1 MIDFKKTVRY
11 KYKQIFTYGNSI
23 GGVYDR
29 KPLSDQMIVYN
40 HKKKMPRI
48 KIYIRRKQMKKTGCL
63 LRFPRFFTFEGLSGF
78 VLILMILTA
87 AVIVPSLSYGF
98 EVKPERV
105 RSVGNLY
112 ERPEISSRVIAEL
125 RNGDSVTLIH
135 QNNEWYVVKLTDNR
149 LGWANESLFSDKSDK
164 NDIPAP
170 SVSKTGEKKAEAA
183 PAKDSETPAKDKEAS
198 AKDSDGRKLVLE
210 AATGRIR
217 EMPSL
222 ESEVKFTLKKG
233 NTVSLIKTQGDWYF
247 IKLDDGSTGWASR
260 RLFSESPADPETA
273 SKPSADPKPA
283 DSEAASKPS
292 AEPKPIESEI
302 SLKPEI
308 VEPKPSES
316 EPDMPKTV
324 KEIRV
329 DLTSEGE
336 EKVLLSLNGF
346 YPPETFVLEERIP
359 KIVCDFPDTVLG
371 KGIKHPIEVNGKF
384 IQRIRIGFHE
394 GSASRL
400 RIVLDLMPDQEYI
413 VERTFFQK
421 EKLYTLTVK
430 PAVNDKPKS
439 EK

>member
-1 MIDFKKTVRY
+1 
-11 KYKQIFTYGNSI
+11 
-23 GGVYDR
+23 
-29 KPLSDQMIVYN
+29 
-40 HKKKMPRI
+40 
-48 KIYIRRKQMKKTGCL
+48 MKKTGCL
-63 LRFPRFFTFEGLSGF
+63 LRLPQFFTGWGLSGF

-135 QNNEWYVVKLTDNR
+135 QHNEWYVVKLTDNR
-149 LGWANESLFSDKSDK
+149 LGWANESLFSDKNES
-164 NDIPAP
+164 PAQ
-170 SVSKTGEKKAEAA
+170 SVPDKKAE
-183 PAKDSETPAKDKEAS
+183 TAS
-198 AKDSDGRKLVLE
+198 AKDTEGRKLVLE

-247 IKLDDGSTGWASR
+247 IRLDDGSTGWASR

-273 SKPSADPKPA
+273 SKPSADPKLA
-283 DSEAASKPS
+283 DSQAASKPPADPKPADPQS
-292 AEPKPIESEI
+292 ASKSSADPKPIESEI

-324 KEIRV
+324 KEIRA

-336 EKVLLSLNGF
+336 EKVLVSLNGF

-400 RIVLDLMPDQEYI
+400 RIVLDLVPDQEYV

-421 EKLYTLTVK
+421 ENLYILTVK

>member
-1 MIDFKKTVRY
+1 
-11 KYKQIFTYGNSI
+11 
-23 GGVYDR
+23 
-29 KPLSDQMIVYN
+29 
-40 HKKKMPRI
+40 
-48 KIYIRRKQMKKTGCL
+48 MKKTGCL
-63 LRFPRFFTFEGLSGF
+63 LRLPQFFTGWGLSGF

-135 QNNEWYVVKLTDNR
+135 QHNEWYVVKLTDNR
-149 LGWANESLFSDKSDK
+149 LGWANESLFSDKNEST
-164 NDIPAP
+164 AQ
-170 SVSKTGEKKAEAA
+170 SVPDKKAE
-183 PAKDSETPAKDKEAS
+183 TAS
-198 AKDSDGRKLVLE
+198 AKDTEGRKLVLE

-247 IKLDDGSTGWASR
+247 IRLDDGSTGWASR

-273 SKPSADPKPA
+273 SKPSADPETASKSSADPKPA
-283 DSEAASKPS
+283 DPQSASKSS
-292 AEPKPIESEI
+292 ADPKPIESEI

-324 KEIRV
+324 KEIRA

-336 EKVLLSLNGF
+336 EKVLVSLNGF

-400 RIVLDLMPDQEYI
+400 RIVLDLVPDQEYV

-421 EKLYTLTVK
+421 ENLYILTVK

>member
-1 MIDFKKTVRY
+1 
-11 KYKQIFTYGNSI
+11 
-23 GGVYDR
+23 
-29 KPLSDQMIVYN
+29 
-40 HKKKMPRI
+40 
-48 KIYIRRKQMKKTGCL
+48 MKKTGCL
-63 LRFPRFFTFEGLSGF
+63 LRLPQFFTGWGLSGF
-78 VLILMILTA
+78 VLILIILTA

-135 QNNEWYVVKLTDNR
+135 QHNEWYIVKLTDNR
-149 LGWANESLFSDKSDK
+149 VGWANESLFSDKNESP
-164 NDIPAP
+164 PASP
-170 SVSKTGEKKAEAA
+170 VPDKKADA
-183 PAKDSETPAKDKEAS
+183 AS
-198 AKDSDGRKLVLE
+198 AKDTDTSAKDTEGRKLVLE

-247 IKLDDGSTGWASR
+247 IRLDDGSTGWASR
-260 RLFSESPADPETA
+260 RLFSESPANPEA
-273 SKPSADPKPA
+273 SSKPAADAKPA
-283 DSEAASKPS
+283 DPEAASKPS

-324 KEIRV
+324 KEIRA
-329 DLTSEGE
+329 DMTSEGE
-336 EKVLLSLNGF
+336 EKVLVSLNGF

-359 KIVCDFPDTVLG
+359 KIVCDFPDTVLD
-371 KGIKHPIEVNGKF
+371 KRIKHPIEVNGKF

-400 RIVLDLMPDQEYI
+400 RVVLDLVPDMEYV

-421 EKLYTLTVK
+421 ENLYILTVK
-430 PAVNDKPKS
+430 PAVSDKPKS

>member
-1 MIDFKKTVRY
+1 
-11 KYKQIFTYGNSI
+11 
-23 GGVYDR
+23 
-29 KPLSDQMIVYN
+29 
-40 HKKKMPRI
+40 
-48 KIYIRRKQMKKTGCL
+48 MKKTGCL
-63 LRFPRFFTFEGLSGF
+63 LRLPQFFTGWGLSGF

-135 QNNEWYVVKLTDNR
+135 QHNEWYVVKLTDNR
-149 LGWANESLFSDKSDK
+149 LGWANESLFSDKNES
-164 NDIPAP
+164 PAQ
-170 SVSKTGEKKAEAA
+170 SVPDKKAE
-183 PAKDSETPAKDKEAS
+183 TAS
-198 AKDSDGRKLVLE
+198 AKDTEGRKLVLE

-247 IKLDDGSTGWASR
+247 IRLDDGSTGWASR

-283 DSEAASKPS
+283 DPQAASKSS
-292 AEPKPIESEI
+292 AEPKPADPQSASKSSADPKPIESEI

-324 KEIRV
+324 KEIRA

-336 EKVLLSLNGF
+336 EKVLVSLNGF

-400 RIVLDLMPDQEYI
+400 RIVLDLVPDQEYV

-421 EKLYTLTVK
+421 ENLYILTVK

>member
-1 MIDFKKTVRY
+1 
-11 KYKQIFTYGNSI
+11 
-23 GGVYDR
+23 
-29 KPLSDQMIVYN
+29 MIVYN
-40 HKKKMPRI
+40 HKKKMPRT

-63 LRFPRFFTFEGLSGF
+63 LRLPQFFTGWGLSGF

-135 QNNEWYVVKLTDNR
+135 QHNEWYVVKLTDNR
-149 LGWANESLFSDKSDK
+149 LGWANESLFSDKNEST
-164 NDIPAP
+164 AQ
-170 SVSKTGEKKAEAA
+170 SVPDKKAE
-183 PAKDSETPAKDKEAS
+183 TAS
-198 AKDSDGRKLVLE
+198 AKDTEGRKLVLE
-210 AATGRIR
+210 AAIGRIR

-247 IKLDDGSTGWASR
+247 IRLDDGSTGWASR

-273 SKPSADPKPA
+273 SKPSADPETASKSSADPKPA
-283 DSEAASKPS
+283 DPQSASKSS
-292 AEPKPIESEI
+292 ADPKPIESEI

-324 KEIRV
+324 KEIRA

-336 EKVLLSLNGF
+336 EKVLVSLNGF

-400 RIVLDLMPDQEYI
+400 RIVLDLVPDQEYV

-421 EKLYTLTVK
+421 ENLYILTVK

>member
-1 MIDFKKTVRY
+1 
-11 KYKQIFTYGNSI
+11 
-23 GGVYDR
+23 
-29 KPLSDQMIVYN
+29 MIVYN
-40 HKKKMPRI
+40 HKKKMPRT

-63 LRFPRFFTFEGLSGF
+63 LRLPQFFTGWGLSGF

-135 QNNEWYVVKLTDNR
+135 QHNEWYVVKLTDNR
-149 LGWANESLFSDKSDK
+149 LGWANESLFSDKNES
-164 NDIPAP
+164 PAQ
-170 SVSKTGEKKAEAA
+170 SVPDKKAE
-183 PAKDSETPAKDKEAS
+183 TAS
-198 AKDSDGRKLVLE
+198 AKDTEGRKLVLE

-247 IKLDDGSTGWASR
+247 IRLDDGSTGWASR

-273 SKPSADPKPA
+273 SKPSADPKLA
-283 DSEAASKPS
+283 DSQAASKPPADLKPADPQS
-292 AEPKPIESEI
+292 ASKSSADPKPIESEI

-324 KEIRV
+324 KEIRA

-336 EKVLLSLNGF
+336 EKVLVSLNGF

-400 RIVLDLMPDQEYI
+400 RIVLDLVPDQEYV

-421 EKLYTLTVK
+421 ENLYILTVK

>member
-1 MIDFKKTVRY
+1 
-11 KYKQIFTYGNSI
+11 
-23 GGVYDR
+23 
-29 KPLSDQMIVYN
+29 MIVYN
-40 HKKKMPRI
+40 HKKKMPRT

-63 LRFPRFFTFEGLSGF
+63 LRLPQFFTGWGLSGF

-135 QNNEWYVVKLTDNR
+135 QHNEWYVVKLTDNR
-149 LGWANESLFSDKSDK
+149 LGWANESLFSDKNES
-164 NDIPAP
+164 PAQ
-170 SVSKTGEKKAEAA
+170 SVPDKKAE
-183 PAKDSETPAKDKEAS
+183 TAS
-198 AKDSDGRKLVLE
+198 AKDTEGKKLVLE

-247 IKLDDGSTGWASR
+247 IRLDDGSTGWASR

-283 DSEAASKPS
+283 DPQSASKSS
-292 AEPKPIESEI
+292 ADPKPADPQSASKSSADPKPIESEI

-324 KEIRV
+324 KEIRA

-336 EKVLLSLNGF
+336 EKVLVSLNGF

-400 RIVLDLMPDQEYI
+400 RIVLDLVPDQEYV

-421 EKLYTLTVK
+421 ENLYILTVK

>member
-1 MIDFKKTVRY
+1 
-11 KYKQIFTYGNSI
+11 
-23 GGVYDR
+23 
-29 KPLSDQMIVYN
+29 MIVYN
-40 HKKKMPRI
+40 HKKKMPRT

-63 LRFPRFFTFEGLSGF
+63 LRLPQFFTGWGLSGF

-135 QNNEWYVVKLTDNR
+135 QHNEWYVVKLTDNR
-149 LGWANESLFSDKSDK
+149 LGWANESLFSDKNES
-164 NDIPAP
+164 PAQ
-170 SVSKTGEKKAEAA
+170 SVPDKKAE
-183 PAKDSETPAKDKEAS
+183 TAS
-198 AKDSDGRKLVLE
+198 AKDTEGRKLVLE

-247 IKLDDGSTGWASR
+247 IRLDDGSTGWASR

-273 SKPSADPKPA
+273 SKPSADPKLA
-283 DSEAASKPS
+283 DSQAASKPPADPKPADPQS
-292 AEPKPIESEI
+292 ASKSSADPKPADPQSASKSSADPKPIESEI

-324 KEIRV
+324 KEIRA
-329 DLTSEGE
+329 DLTAGGE
-336 EKVLLSLNGF
+336 EKVLVSLNGF

-400 RIVLDLMPDQEYI
+400 RIVLDLVPDQEYV

-421 EKLYTLTVK
+421 ENLYILTVK

>member
-1 MIDFKKTVRY
+1 
-11 KYKQIFTYGNSI
+11 
-23 GGVYDR
+23 
-29 KPLSDQMIVYN
+29 MIVYN
-40 HKKKMPRI
+40 HKKKMPRT

-63 LRFPRFFTFEGLSGF
+63 LRLPQFFTGWGLSGF

-135 QNNEWYVVKLTDNR
+135 QHNEWYVVKLTDNR
-149 LGWANESLFSDKSDK
+149 LGWANESLFSDKNEST
-164 NDIPAP
+164 AQ
-170 SVSKTGEKKAEAA
+170 SVPDKKAE
-183 PAKDSETPAKDKEAS
+183 TAS
-198 AKDSDGRKLVLE
+198 AKDTEGRKLVLE

-247 IKLDDGSTGWASR
+247 IRLDDGSTGWASR

-273 SKPSADPKPA
+273 SKPSADP
-283 DSEAASKPS
+283 ETASKSS
-292 AEPKPIESEI
+292 ADPKPIESEI

-324 KEIRV
+324 KEIRA

-336 EKVLLSLNGF
+336 EKVLVSLNGF

-400 RIVLDLMPDQEYI
+400 RIVLDLVPDQEYV

-421 EKLYTLTVK
+421 ENLYILTVK